1 MNISE
6 YPETDEQIN
15 LWNSYLNSK
24 KIYPIE
30 LIVNKNSKNYHILQ
44 KIFKTL
50 KLDRIEPKNF
60 IKTYIDAKTRNDI
73 NYFVLTMTNLF
84 LSHKV
89 NKSLSEGQSIKSAR
103 TQTVARILCL
113 SFSNPKMTEEEN
125 FKNLKKIVREKT
137 KNIRI

>member
-113 SFSNPKMTEEEN
+113 SFSDPKITEEEN

-137 KNIRI
+137 KDIRV

>member
-113 SFSNPKMTEEEN
+113 SFSDPKITEEEN

-137 KNIRI
+137 KDIRI

>member
-60 IKTYIDAKTRNDI
+60 IKTYTDAKTRNDI

-113 SFSNPKMTEEEN
+113 SFSDPKITEEEN

>member
-113 SFSNPKMTEEEN
+113 SFSDPKITEEEN